1 MDTRK
6 TIALDV
12 RKLLRPKTG
21 IGNYISEL
29 IDHLI
34 ALNSGFKYLLLG
46 DRPVRPGE
54 IPSNCE
60 YVALGRFYREDGKL
74 AQLYS
79 PLWLNVLVSRYL
91 NQRKVALFHGPNFV
105 VPVNADCP
113 CVNTVHDLAF
123 LKVPQAYTQI
133 YRRYMIFQVQ
143 NAVRHSALVIANSE
157 ATKNDLISLMQV
169 PKDKIV
175 VIHHGVNSKF
185 QPRRDFEFLKGI
197 RTRFNLPLRFLLSVG
212 VIEHR
217 KNLET
222 LFRAAKTLIA
232 EGLTDGVVLAGKKG
246 LGAEKIRQYA
256 INLDIG
262 DRVHWLGYVADDL
275 LVGLYNLAQCLVY
288 PSWYE
293 GFGMPILE
301 AMACGCPVV
310 ASDVSSIPEAAGNAA
325 LLFPPSDSNLLEIKL
340 RQLLTSEQLR
350 SEMIIRGRT
359 WVSQFTW
366 EKTAEKHL
374 AVYQKV
380 LEDFCLKEGTCSI

>member
-1 MDTRK
+1 MEPRK
-6 TIALDV
+6 TVALDV

-29 IDHLI
+29 IYHLI
-34 ALNSGFKYLLLG
+34 ALESEFTYLLLG
-46 DRPVRPGE
+46 DRPARPGE
-54 IPSNCE
+54 IPPNCE
-60 YVALGRFYREDGKL
+60 YVALGRFYREDGKV

-79 PLWLNVLVSRYL
+79 PLWLNLLASRYL

-105 VPVNADCP
+105 VPLNADCP
-113 CVNTVHDLAF
+113 CVTTVHDLAF
-123 LKVPQAYTQI
+123 LKAPQAYTRI
-133 YRRYMIFQVQ
+133 YRRYMIYQVQ
-143 NAVRHSALVIANSE
+143 NAVRRSVMVIAVSE
-157 ATKNDLISLMQV
+157 ATKNDLVSLMQV
-169 PKDKIV
+169 PEDKIA
-175 VIHHGVNSKF
+175 VIHHGVDSKF
-185 QPRRDFEFLKGI
+185 QPCRDSEFLKGI
-197 RTRFNLPLRFLLSVG
+197 RAQFTLPRRFLLSVG

-217 KNLET
+217 KNLEA

-232 EGLTDGVVLAGKKG
+232 EGLTDGVVLAGKEG

-256 INLDIG
+256 MNLGIG
-262 DRVHWLGYVADDL
+262 DRVHYLGYVADDL

-310 ASDVSSIPEAAGNAA
+310 ASDASSIPEAAGNAA

-350 SEMIIRGRT
+350 SEIIIRGRR
-359 WVSQFTW
+359 WVNQFTW
-366 EKTAEKHL
+366 EKTAKKHL
-374 AVYQKV
+374 ALYQKV
-380 LEDFCLKEGTCSI
+380 LADFCSNEG